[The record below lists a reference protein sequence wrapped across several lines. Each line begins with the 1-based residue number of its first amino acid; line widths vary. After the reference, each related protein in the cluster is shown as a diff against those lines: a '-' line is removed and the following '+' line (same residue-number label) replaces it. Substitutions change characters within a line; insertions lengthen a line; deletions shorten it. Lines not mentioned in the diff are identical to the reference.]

1 MSSKRAIGDVRPSQ
15 VITTFGPGAIV
26 DLQTLSVIVSGIDTW
41 SPQEELV
48 IREPRLERALRVN
61 RFFQA
66 EPVSGGFGY
75 RKGTVPVSVFPRY
88 QVCSNPNCATLS
100 EYRGLKYG
108 YPSLEDR
115 TGKLIK
121 EYGGDPNV
129 NHLCRYN
136 DITQEIECKAPNCSG
151 RGKGKRAPTVPA
163 PFVVACPSGH
173 IDDFPWRAYVHRDAD
188 DSCRQRMQL
197 VYSGTTGSVS
207 DIWVYCACG
216 KKRSVSDA
224 FGENRSLAL
233 GECLRKRP
241 WLGINNIDPDECKHA
256 GQVRAIQRGATN
268 GWFPLVRSALSI
280 KEAASPIGQALKK
293 CPQYQV
299 EKIDSPEK
307 LQTLLDMKMF
317 PALAEFKAED
327 IWRTIEKARR
337 NIENDEIDL
346 RLPEWNAFRDIAG
359 SNQGEQSDFFL
370 EAGEVPDFLADKVE
384 RIVLARKLLEVRAL
398 TSFTRIDY
406 ASGMDD
412 DDMGASRAPIY
423 KEQQDWLPA
432 IEVRGEGIFLEL
444 KEEALIAWEAEPGVQ
459 KRAAAIE
466 QKYKE
471 WAAER
476 GVDADDFPGARYVLL
491 HSLAHVL
498 MRQLALDCG
507 YSESSVRERIY
518 SSTDPERKMAGI
530 LLYTASADSE
540 GSLGGL
546 VDLGTKERFPNLMHN
561 ALENAKRCSSDP
573 LCADHQ
579 PDVHATINGAA
590 CHACVLAPETS
601 CEAFNRFLDR
611 NFLVPTMAYSD
622 MAYFK
627 ITGSSHVC

>member
-41 SPQEELV
+41 RPQEELV
-48 IREPRLERALRVN
+48 VREPRLERALRVS

-66 EPVSGGFGY
+66 EPVSSGFGY
-75 RKGTVPVSVFPRY
+75 KKGTVPVSVFPRY

-100 EYRGLKYG
+100 EYKGLKYG
-108 YPSLEDR
+108 YPSSENR
-115 TGKLIK
+115 TEKLKK
-121 EYGGDPNV
+121 EYGGDPNF

-173 IDDFPWRAYVHRDAD
+173 IDDFPWHAYVHRDAGD
-188 DSCRQRMQL
+188 PCRQRMQL

-233 GECLRKRP
+233 GECTRKRP
-241 WLGINNIDPDECKHA
+241 WLGIKNKDPHECKHT
-256 GQVRAIQRGATN
+256 GQLRAIQRGATN

-293 CPQYQV
+293 CPQHQV
-299 EKIDSPEK
+299 EKIDSQEK
-307 LQTLLDMKMF
+307 LQTLLDMEMF
-317 PALAEFKAED
+317 PALTEFKAED
-327 IWRTIEKARR
+327 IWQTLLKERGEIET
-337 NIENDEIDL
+337 DEIDL
-346 RLPEWNAFRDIAG
+346 RLPEWNAFRNIEG
-359 SNQGEQSDFFL
+359 SNQGDQSDFFL
-370 EAGEVPDFLADKVE
+370 EAGEVPDFLADKVD

-412 DDMGASRAPIY
+412 DGMGASRAPIY
-423 KEQQDWLPA
+423 KERQDWLPA
-432 IEVRGEGIFLEL
+432 VEVRGEGIFLEL
-444 KEEALIAWEAEPGVQ
+444 KEEALTAWEKEPAVQ

-546 VDLGTKERFPNLMHN
+546 VDLGTKERFPNLIHN

-611 NFLVPTMAYSD
+611 NFLVPTMAYSN

-627 ITGSSHVC
+627 

>member
-26 DLQTLSVIVSGIDTW
+26 DLQTLSVIVAGIDGW
-41 SPQEELV
+41 HLDEDLV
-48 IREPRLERALRVN
+48 IHEPRLQRALKVK
-61 RFFQA
+61 RFYSA
-66 EPVSGGFGY
+66 EPASGNYFTK
-75 RKGTVPVSVFPRY
+75 RGTVPTFLFPRY
-88 QVCSNPNCATLS
+88 QVCTHPECATLS
-100 EYRGLKYG
+100 EPGEELV
-108 YPSLEDR
+108 
-115 TGKLIK
+115 
-121 EYGGDPNV
+121 EYNEK
-129 NHLCRYN
+129 
-136 DITQEIECKAPNCSG
+136 TQEMECKAPNCKG
-151 RGKGKRAPTVPA
+151 RGKFRAPTIPA

-188 DSCRQRMQL
+188 TNCKKRMRL
-197 VYSGTTGSVS
+197 VYYGTTGSVS
-207 DIWVYCACG
+207 DIWIYCACDA
-216 KKRSVSDA
+216 KRSVSDA

-233 GECLRKRP
+233 GECTRKRP
-241 WLGINNIDPDECKHA
+241 WLGMKNKDPDECKHA
-256 GQVRAIQRGATN
+256 GQLRAIQRGATN

-293 CPQYQV
+293 CPQHQV
-299 EKIDSPEK
+299 EKIDSQEK
-307 LQTLLDMKMF
+307 LQTLLELEMF

-327 IWRTIEKARR
+327 IWQTMLKERGEIET
-337 NIENDEIDL
+337 DEIDL
-346 RLPEWNAFRDIAG
+346 RLPEWNAFRDIEG
-359 SNQGEQSDFFL
+359 SNQGDQSDFFL
-370 EAGEVPDFLADKVE
+370 ETGEVPEFLADKVE

-412 DDMGASRAPIY
+412 DGMGPSRAPIY
-423 KEQQDWLPA
+423 KDRQDWLPA
-432 IEVRGEGIFLEL
+432 VEVRGEGIFLEL
-444 KEEALIAWEAEPGVQ
+444 KEEALTAWEAEPAVQ

-466 QKYKE
+466 KKYKE

-518 SSTDPERKMAGI
+518 SSTDPERKMASI

-546 VDLGTKERFPNLMHN
+546 VDLGTKERLPNLIHN

-611 NFLVPTMAYSD
+611 NFLVPTMAYSN

-627 ITGSSHVC
+627 

>member
-26 DLQTLSVIVSGIDTW
+26 DLQTLSVIVAGIDSW
-41 SPQEELV
+41 RLDEELA
-48 IREPRLERALRVN
+48 IHEPRLQRALKVK
-61 RFFQA
+61 RFFSA
-66 EPVSGGFGY
+66 EPASGNYFTK
-75 RKGTVPVSVFPRY
+75 RGTVPTFLFPRY
-88 QVCSNPNCATLS
+88 QVCTHPECATLS
-100 EYRGLKYG
+100 EPGEELV
-108 YPSLEDR
+108 
-115 TGKLIK
+115 
-121 EYGGDPNV
+121 EYNEK
-129 NHLCRYN
+129 
-136 DITQEIECKAPNCSG
+136 TQEMECKAPNCKG
-151 RGKGKRAPTVPA
+151 RGRFRAPTTPA

-173 IDDFPWRAYVHRDAD
+173 IDDFPWRAYVHRDAE
-188 DSCRQRMQL
+188 SACKKRMRL

-207 DIWVYCACG
+207 DIWVYCACDA
-216 KKRSVSDA
+216 KRSVSDA
-224 FGENRSLAL
+224 FGENRGMAL
-233 GECLRKRP
+233 GECTRKRP
-241 WLGINNIDPDECKHA
+241 WLGIKNKDPKECKHA
-256 GQVRAIQRGATN
+256 GQLRAIQRGATN
-268 GWFPLVRSALSI
+268 GWFPLVRSALAI

-293 CPQYQV
+293 CPQHQV
-299 EKIDSPEK
+299 EKIDSSEK
-307 LQTLLDMKMF
+307 LQTLLDMDMF

-327 IWRTIEKARR
+327 IWQTLLKERGEIET
-337 NIENDEIDL
+337 DEIDL
-346 RLPEWNAFRDIAG
+346 RLPEWNAFRDIEG
-359 SNQGEQSDFFL
+359 SNQGDQSDLFL
-370 EAGEVPDFLADKVE
+370 EAGEVPDFLSEEIE

-412 DDMGASRAPIY
+412 DGMGASRAPIY
-423 KEQQDWLPA
+423 KERQDWLPA
-432 IEVRGEGIFLEL
+432 VEVRGEGIFIEL
-444 KEEALIAWEAEPGVQ
+444 KEETLADWEERSAVKE
-459 KRAAAIE
+459 RAAAIE
-466 QKYKE
+466 QKYGE
-471 WAAER
+471 WAKER
-476 GVDADDFPGARYVLL
+476 GVDADDFPGARYLLL

-546 VDLGTKERFPNLMHN
+546 VDLGTRERFPNLIHS

-611 NFLVPTMAYSD
+611 NFLVPTMAYND

-627 ITGSSHVC
+627 

>member
-26 DLQTLSVIVSGIDTW
+26 DLQTLSVIVAGIDGW
-41 SPQEELV
+41 HLDEDLV
-48 IREPRLERALRVN
+48 IHEPRLQRALKVK
-61 RFFQA
+61 RFFSA
-66 EPVSGGFGY
+66 EPASGNYFTK
-75 RKGTVPVSVFPRY
+75 RGTVPTFLFPRY
-88 QVCSNPNCATLS
+88 QVCTHPECATLS
-100 EYRGLKYG
+100 EPGEELV
-108 YPSLEDR
+108 
-115 TGKLIK
+115 
-121 EYGGDPNV
+121 EYNEK
-129 NHLCRYN
+129 
-136 DITQEIECKAPNCSG
+136 TQEMECKAPNCKG
-151 RGKGKRAPTVPA
+151 RGKFRAPTIPA

-188 DSCRQRMQL
+188 TNCKKRMRL
-197 VYSGTTGSVS
+197 VYSGSTGSVS
-207 DIWVYCACG
+207 DIWIYCACDA
-216 KKRSVSDA
+216 KRSVSDA

-233 GECLRKRP
+233 GECTRKRP
-241 WLGINNIDPDECKHA
+241 WLGIKNKDPHECKHA
-256 GQVRAIQRGATN
+256 GQLRAIQRGATN

-293 CPQYQV
+293 CPQHQV
-299 EKIDSPEK
+299 EKIDSQEK
-307 LQTLLDMKMF
+307 LQTLLELEMF
-317 PALAEFKAED
+317 PTLAEFKADD
-327 IWRTIEKARR
+327 IWQTLLKERGEIET
-337 NIENDEIDL
+337 DEIDL
-346 RLPEWNAFRDIAG
+346 RLPEWNAFRDIEG
-359 SNQGEQSDFFL
+359 SNQGDQSDFFL
-370 EAGEVPDFLADKVE
+370 EAGEVPDFLADKVD

-412 DDMGASRAPIY
+412 DGMGASRAPIY
-423 KEQQDWLPA
+423 KERQDWLPA
-432 IEVRGEGIFLEL
+432 VEVRGEGIFLEL
-444 KEEALIAWEAEPGVQ
+444 KEEALTDWEAVPAVQ
-459 KRAAAIE
+459 KRASAIE

-546 VDLGTKERFPNLMHN
+546 VDLGTKERLPNLIHN

-627 ITGSSHVC
+627 

>member
-1 MSSKRAIGDVRPSQ
+1 
-15 VITTFGPGAIV
+15 
-26 DLQTLSVIVSGIDTW
+26 
-41 SPQEELV
+41 
-48 IREPRLERALRVN
+48 
-61 RFFQA
+61 
-66 EPVSGGFGY
+66 
-75 RKGTVPVSVFPRY
+75 
-88 QVCSNPNCATLS
+88 LS
-100 EYRGLKYG
+100 EYKGLKYG
-108 YPSLEDR
+108 YPSSENR
-115 TGKLIK
+115 TEKLKK
-121 EYGGDPNV
+121 EYGGDPNF

-173 IDDFPWRAYVHRDAD
+173 IDDFPWHAYVHRDAGD
-188 DSCRQRMQL
+188 PCRQRMQL

-233 GECLRKRP
+233 GECTRKRP
-241 WLGINNIDPDECKHA
+241 WLGIKNKDPHECKHA
-256 GQVRAIQRGATN
+256 GQLRAIQRGATN

-293 CPQYQV
+293 CPRHQV
-299 EKIDSPEK
+299 EKIDSQEK
-307 LQTLLDMKMF
+307 LQTLLDMEMF
-317 PALAEFKAED
+317 PALTEFKAED
-327 IWRTIEKARR
+327 IWQTLLKERGEIET
-337 NIENDEIDL
+337 DEIDL
-346 RLPEWNAFRDIAG
+346 RLPEWNAFRNIEG
-359 SNQGEQSDFFL
+359 SNQGDQSDFFL
-370 EAGEVPDFLADKVE
+370 EAGEVPDFLADKVD

-412 DDMGASRAPIY
+412 DGMGASRAPIY
-423 KEQQDWLPA
+423 KERQDWLPA
-432 IEVRGEGIFLEL
+432 VEVRGEGIFLEL
-444 KEEALIAWEAEPGVQ
+444 KEEALTAWEEEPAVQ

-471 WAAER
+471 WATER

-546 VDLGTKERFPNLMHN
+546 VDLGTKERFPNLIHN

-611 NFLVPTMAYSD
+611 NFLVPTMAYSN

-627 ITGSSHVC
+627 

>member
-26 DLQTLSVIVSGIDTW
+26 DLQTLSVIVAGIDGW
-41 SPQEELV
+41 HLDEELV
-48 IREPRLERALRVN
+48 IHEPRLQRALKVK
-61 RFFQA
+61 RFFSA
-66 EPVSGGFGY
+66 EPTSGNYFTK
-75 RKGTVPVSVFPRY
+75 RGTVPTFLFPRF
-88 QVCSNPNCATLS
+88 QVCTHPECATLS
-100 EYRGLKYG
+100 EPGEELV
-108 YPSLEDR
+108 
-115 TGKLIK
+115 
-121 EYGGDPNV
+121 EYNEK
-129 NHLCRYN
+129 
-136 DITQEIECKAPNCSG
+136 TQEMECKAPNCKG
-151 RGKGKRAPTVPA
+151 RGKYRAPTIPA

-173 IDDFPWRAYVHRDAD
+173 IDDFPWRTYVHRDAD
-188 DSCRQRMQL
+188 NKCKKRMRL

-207 DIWVYCACG
+207 DIWIYCACDA
-216 KKRSVSDA
+216 KRSVSDA
-224 FGENRSLAL
+224 FGENRSLSL
-233 GECLRKRP
+233 GECNRKRP
-241 WLGINNIDPDECKHA
+241 WLGIKNKDPHDCKHA

-280 KEAASPIGQALKK
+280 KEAASTIGQALKK
-293 CPQYQV
+293 CPQHQV
-299 EKIDSPEK
+299 EKIDSQVK
-307 LQTLLDMKMF
+307 LQALLDMEMF
-317 PALAEFKAED
+317 PTLSEFKAED
-327 IWRTIEKARR
+327 IWETLQKERGEIET
-337 NIENDEIDL
+337 DEIDL
-346 RLPEWNAFRDIAG
+346 RLPEWNAFRDIQG
-359 SNQGEQSDFFL
+359 SNQGDQSDFFL
-370 EAGEVPDFLADKVE
+370 EAGEVPNFLSDKID

-412 DDMGASRAPIY
+412 DGVGASRAPIY
-423 KEQQDWLPA
+423 KERQDWLPA
-432 IEVRGEGIFLEL
+432 IEVRGEGIFIEL
-444 KEEALIAWEAEPGVQ
+444 KEDALESWETEPAVQ
-459 KRAAAIE
+459 RRAAAIE

-476 GVDADDFPGARYVLL
+476 GVEADDFPGARYVLL

-518 SSTDPERKMAGI
+518 SSTEPERKMAGI

-546 VDLGTKERFPNLMHN
+546 VDLGTKERFPNLIHS

-590 CHACVLAPETS
+590 CHACILAPETS

-611 NFLVPTMAYSD
+611 NFLVPTMAHND

-627 ITGSSHVC
+627 

>member
-26 DLQTLSVIVSGIDTW
+26 DLQTLSVIVAGIDGW
-41 SPQEELV
+41 HLDEDLV
-48 IREPRLERALRVN
+48 IHEPRLQRALKVK
-61 RFFQA
+61 RFFSA
-66 EPVSGGFGY
+66 EPASGNYFTK
-75 RKGTVPVSVFPRY
+75 RGTVPTFLFPRY
-88 QVCSNPNCATLS
+88 QVCTHPECATLS
-100 EYRGLKYG
+100 EPGEELA
-108 YPSLEDR
+108 
-115 TGKLIK
+115 
-121 EYGGDPNV
+121 EYNEK
-129 NHLCRYN
+129 
-136 DITQEIECKAPNCSG
+136 TQEMECKAPNCKG
-151 RGKGKRAPTVPA
+151 RGKFRAPTIPA

-188 DSCRQRMQL
+188 TNCKKRMRL

-207 DIWVYCACG
+207 DIWIYCACDA
-216 KKRSVSDA
+216 KRSVSDA

-233 GECLRKRP
+233 GECTRKRP
-241 WLGINNIDPDECKHA
+241 WLGIKNKDPHECKHA
-256 GQVRAIQRGATN
+256 GQLRAIQRGATN

-293 CPQYQV
+293 CPQHQV
-299 EKIDSPEK
+299 EKIDSQEK
-307 LQTLLDMKMF
+307 LLSLLELEMF

-327 IWRTIEKARR
+327 IWQTLLKERGEIET
-337 NIENDEIDL
+337 DEIDL
-346 RLPEWNAFRDIAG
+346 RLPEWNAFRDIEG
-359 SNQGEQSDFFL
+359 SNQGDQSDFFL

-412 DDMGASRAPIY
+412 DGMGASRAPIY
-423 KEQQDWLPA
+423 KERQDWLPA
-432 IEVRGEGIFLEL
+432 VEVRGEGIFLEL
-444 KEEALIAWEAEPGVQ
+444 KEEALNTWEAEPAVQ

-518 SSTDPERKMAGI
+518 SSTDSERKMAGI
-530 LLYTASADSE
+530 LLYAASADSE

-546 VDLGTKERFPNLMHN
+546 VDLGTKERFPNLIHN

-611 NFLVPTMAYSD
+611 NFLVPTMAYSE

-627 ITGSSHVC
+627 KQE

>member
-26 DLQTLSVIVSGIDTW
+26 DLQTLSVIVAGIDGW
-41 SPQEELV
+41 RLDENLV
-48 IREPRLERALRVN
+48 IHEPRLQRALKVK
-61 RFFQA
+61 RFFSA
-66 EPVSGGFGY
+66 EPASGSYFT
-75 RKGTVPVSVFPRY
+75 KQGTVPTFLFPRY
-88 QVCSNPNCATLS
+88 QVCTHPECATLS
-100 EYRGLKYG
+100 E
-108 YPSLEDR
+108 PSEELV
-115 TGKLIK
+115 
-121 EYGGDPNV
+121 EYNEK
-129 NHLCRYN
+129 
-136 DITQEIECKAPNCSG
+136 TQEMECKAPNCKG
-151 RGKGKRAPTVPA
+151 RGKYRAPTIPA

-173 IDDFPWRAYVHRDAD
+173 IDDFPWRAYVHRDANTN
-188 DSCRQRMQL
+188 CKKRMRL

-207 DIWVYCACG
+207 DIWIYCACDA
-216 KKRSVSDA
+216 KRSVSDA

-233 GECLRKRP
+233 GECSRKRP
-241 WLGINNIDPDECKHA
+241 WLGIKNRDPHDCKHA

-293 CPQYQV
+293 CPQHQV
-299 EKIDSPEK
+299 EKINSQEK
-307 LQTLLDMKMF
+307 LQTLLNMEMF
-317 PALAEFKAED
+317 PALSEFKAED
-327 IWRTIEKARR
+327 IWQTLLKERGEIET
-337 NIENDEIDL
+337 DEIDL
-346 RLPEWNAFRDIAG
+346 RLPEWNAFRDIQG
-359 SNQGEQSDFFL
+359 SNQGDQSDFFL
-370 EAGEVPDFLADKVE
+370 EAGEVPDFLTDKIE

-412 DDMGASRAPIY
+412 DGMGASRAPIY
-423 KEQQDWLPA
+423 KDRQDWLPA
-432 IEVRGEGIFLEL
+432 VEVRGEGIFIEL
-444 KEEALIAWEAEPGVQ
+444 KEDALAHWEAEPAVR

-476 GVDADDFPGARYVLL
+476 GVNADDFPGARYVLL

-518 SSTDPERKMAGI
+518 SSTDPQRKMAGI

-546 VDLGTKERFPNLMHN
+546 VDLGAKDRFPNLMHS

-590 CHACVLAPETS
+590 CHACLLAPETS

-611 NFLVPTMAYSD
+611 NFLVQTMANNS
-622 MAYFK
+622 MAFFNHG
-627 ITGSSHVC
+627 T

>member
-26 DLQTLSVIVSGIDTW
+26 DLQTLSVIVAGIDGW
-41 SPQEELV
+41 RLDENLV
-48 IREPRLERALRVN
+48 IHEPRLQRALKVK
-61 RFFQA
+61 RFFSA
-66 EPVSGGFGY
+66 EPASGSYFT
-75 RKGTVPVSVFPRY
+75 KQGTVPTFLFPRY
-88 QVCSNPNCATLS
+88 QVCTHPECATLS
-100 EYRGLKYG
+100 E
-108 YPSLEDR
+108 PSEELV
-115 TGKLIK
+115 
-121 EYGGDPNV
+121 EYNEK
-129 NHLCRYN
+129 
-136 DITQEIECKAPNCSG
+136 TQEMECKAPNCKG
-151 RGKGKRAPTVPA
+151 RGKYRAPTIPA

-173 IDDFPWRAYVHRDAD
+173 IDDFPWRAYVHRDAST
-188 DSCRQRMQL
+188 SCKKRMRL

-207 DIWVYCACG
+207 DIWIYCACDA
-216 KKRSVSDA
+216 KRSVSDA

-233 GECLRKRP
+233 GECTRKRP
-241 WLGINNIDPDECKHA
+241 WLGIKNKDPHDCKHA

-293 CPQYQV
+293 CPQHQV
-299 EKIDSPEK
+299 EKIDSQEK
-307 LQTLLDMKMF
+307 LQTLLDMEMF

-327 IWRTIEKARR
+327 IWQTLLKERGEVET
-337 NIENDEIDL
+337 DEIDL
-346 RLPEWNAFRDIAG
+346 RLPEWNAFRDIEG
-359 SNQGEQSDFFL
+359 SNQGDQSDFFL
-370 EAGEVPDFLADKVE
+370 ETGEVPDFLTDKIE

-412 DDMGASRAPIY
+412 DGMGASRAPIY
-423 KEQQDWLPA
+423 KDRQDWLPA
-432 IEVRGEGIFLEL
+432 VEVRGEGIFIEL
-444 KEEALIAWEAEPGVQ
+444 KEDALTRWEAEPAVR

-466 QKYKE
+466 QKYNE

-476 GVDADDFPGARYVLL
+476 GVNADDFPGSRYVLL

-518 SSTDPERKMAGI
+518 SSTDPQRKMAGI

-546 VDLGTKERFPNLMHN
+546 VDLGTKDRLPNLIHS

-590 CHACVLAPETS
+590 CHACLLAPETS

-611 NFLVPTMAYSD
+611 NFLVPTMAHSD

-627 ITGSSHVC
+627 

>member
-15 VITTFGPGAIV
+15 VVTTFGPGAIV
-26 DLQTLSVIVSGIDTW
+26 DLQTLSVIVAGIDSW
-41 SPQEELV
+41 HLDEDLV
-48 IREPRLERALRVN
+48 IHEPRLQRALKVK
-61 RFFQA
+61 RFFSA
-66 EPVSGGFGY
+66 EPASGNYFTK
-75 RKGTVPVSVFPRY
+75 RGTVPTFLFPRY
-88 QVCSNPNCATLS
+88 QVCTHPECATLS
-100 EYRGLKYG
+100 E
-108 YPSLEDR
+108 PSEELV
-115 TGKLIK
+115 
-121 EYGGDPNV
+121 EYNEK
-129 NHLCRYN
+129 
-136 DITQEIECKAPNCSG
+136 TQEMECKAPNCKG
-151 RGKGKRAPTVPA
+151 RGKFRAPTVPA

-173 IDDFPWRAYVHRDAD
+173 IDDFPWRTYVHRDAD
-188 DSCRQRMQL
+188 TNCKKRMRL

-207 DIWVYCACG
+207 DIWIYCACG
-216 KKRSVSDA
+216 AKRSVSDA

-233 GECLRKRP
+233 GECTRKRP
-241 WLGINNIDPDECKHA
+241 WLGIKNKDPHECKHA

-293 CPQYQV
+293 CPQHQV
-299 EKIDSPEK
+299 EKIDSQEK
-307 LQTLLDMKMF
+307 LQTLLDMEMF
-317 PALAEFKAED
+317 PALSEFKTED
-327 IWRTIEKARR
+327 IWQTLLKERGEIET
-337 NIENDEIDL
+337 DEIDL
-346 RLPEWNAFRDIAG
+346 RLPEWNAFRDIEG
-359 SNQGEQSDFFL
+359 SNQGDQSDFFL
-370 EAGEVPDFLADKVE
+370 EAGEVPDFLTDKVE

-412 DDMGASRAPIY
+412 DGMGASRAPIY
-423 KEQQDWLPA
+423 KDRQDWLPA
-432 IEVRGEGIFLEL
+432 VEVRGEGIFLEL
-444 KEEALIAWEAEPGVQ
+444 KEEAVTAWEAETAVQ

-471 WAAER
+471 WATER

-546 VDLGTKERFPNLMHN
+546 VDLGTKERFPNLIHN

-590 CHACVLAPETS
+590 CHACILAPETS

-627 ITGSSHVC
+627 

>member
-26 DLQTLSVIVSGIDTW
+26 DLQTLSVIVAGIDGW
-41 SPQEELV
+41 RLDEELV
-48 IREPRLERALRVN
+48 IHEPRLQRALKVK
-61 RFFQA
+61 RFFAA
-66 EPVSGGFGY
+66 EPASGNYFTK
-75 RKGTVPVSVFPRY
+75 RGTVPTFLFPRY
-88 QVCSNPNCATLS
+88 QVCTHPECATLS
-100 EYRGLKYG
+100 EPGEGLV
-108 YPSLEDR
+108 
-115 TGKLIK
+115 
-121 EYGGDPNV
+121 EYNEK
-129 NHLCRYN
+129 
-136 DITQEIECKAPNCSG
+136 TQEMECKAPNCKG
-151 RGKGKRAPTVPA
+151 RGKYRAPTVPA

-173 IDDFPWRAYVHRDAD
+173 IDDFPWRAYVHPDAD
-188 DSCRQRMQL
+188 INCEKRMRL

-207 DIWVYCACG
+207 DIWIYCACNA
-216 KKRSVSDA
+216 KRSVSDA

-233 GECLRKRP
+233 GECTRKRP
-241 WLGINNIDPDECKHA
+241 WLGIKNKDPHECKHA

-293 CPQYQV
+293 CPQHQV
-299 EKIDSPEK
+299 EKIDSQAT
-307 LQTLLDMKMF
+307 LQTLLDMEMF

-327 IWRTIEKARR
+327 IWQTLLKERGEIET
-337 NIENDEIDL
+337 DEIDL
-346 RLPEWNAFRDIAG
+346 RLPEWNAFRDIEG
-359 SNQGEQSDFFL
+359 SNQGDQSDFFL
-370 EAGEVPDFLADKVE
+370 EAGDVPDFLADKID
-384 RIVLARKLLEVRAL
+384 RIVLVRKLLEVRAL

-412 DDMGASRAPIY
+412 DGMGASRAPIY
-423 KEQQDWLPA
+423 KERQDWLPA
-432 IEVRGEGIFLEL
+432 VEVRGEGIFIEL
-444 KEEALIAWEAEPGVQ
+444 KETALASWETQPAVQ
-459 KRAAAIE
+459 KRASAIE
-466 QKYKE
+466 QKYRE

-518 SSTDPERKMAGI
+518 SSTDPDRKMAGI

-546 VDLGTKERFPNLMHN
+546 VDLGTKERFPNLFHS

-627 ITGSSHVC
+627 

>member
-15 VITTFGPGAIV
+15 VITTFGPGTIV

-115 TGKLIK
+115 TEKLRK
-121 EYGGDPNV
+121 EYGGDPNF

-188 DSCRQRMQL
+188 DPCRQRMQL

-241 WLGINNIDPDECKHA
+241 WLGIKNIDPDECKHA

-327 IWRTIEKARR
+327 IWRTIEKARG

-412 DDMGASRAPIY
+412 DGMGASAPIY

-432 IEVRGEGIFLEL
+432 VEVRGEGIFLEL

-546 VDLGTKERFPNLMHN
+546 VDLGTKERFPNLIHN

-627 ITGSSHVC
+627 

>member
-26 DLQTLSVIVSGIDTW
+26 DLQTLSVIVAGIDGW
-41 SPQEELV
+41 HLDEDLV
-48 IREPRLERALRVN
+48 IHEPRLQRALKVK
-61 RFFQA
+61 RFFSA
-66 EPVSGGFGY
+66 EPASGNYFTK
-75 RKGTVPVSVFPRY
+75 RGTVPTFLFPRY
-88 QVCSNPNCATLS
+88 QVCTHPECATLS
-100 EYRGLKYG
+100 EPGEELV
-108 YPSLEDR
+108 
-115 TGKLIK
+115 
-121 EYGGDPNV
+121 EYNEK
-129 NHLCRYN
+129 
-136 DITQEIECKAPNCSG
+136 TQEMECKAPNCKG
-151 RGKGKRAPTVPA
+151 RGKFRAPTIPA

-188 DSCRQRMQL
+188 TNCKKRMRL

-207 DIWVYCACG
+207 DIWIYCACDA
-216 KKRSVSDA
+216 KRSVSDA

-233 GECLRKRP
+233 GECTRKRP
-241 WLGINNIDPDECKHA
+241 WLGIKNKDPHECKHA
-256 GQVRAIQRGATN
+256 GQLRAIQRGATN

-293 CPQYQV
+293 CPQHQV
-299 EKIDSPEK
+299 EKIDSQEK
-307 LQTLLDMKMF
+307 LQTLLDMEMF
-317 PALAEFKAED
+317 PALAGFKAED
-327 IWRTIEKARR
+327 IWQTLLKERGEIET
-337 NIENDEIDL
+337 DEIDL
-346 RLPEWNAFRDIAG
+346 RLPEWNAFRDIEG
-359 SNQGEQSDFFL
+359 SNQGDQSDFFL
-370 EAGEVPDFLADKVE
+370 EAGEVPDFLADKID

-412 DDMGASRAPIY
+412 DGMGASRAPIY
-423 KEQQDWLPA
+423 KERQDWLPA
-432 IEVRGEGIFLEL
+432 VEVRGEGIFLEL
-444 KEEALIAWEAEPGVQ
+444 KEEALTAWEAEPAVQ

-491 HSLAHVL
+491 HSLAHIL

-518 SSTDPERKMAGI
+518 SSTDPDRKMAGI

-546 VDLGTKERFPNLMHN
+546 VDLGTKERLPNLIHN

-627 ITGSSHVC
+627 

>member
-26 DLQTLSVIVSGIDTW
+26 DLQTLSVIVAGIDGW
-41 SPQEELV
+41 RLDENLV
-48 IREPRLERALRVN
+48 IHEPRLQRALKVK
-61 RFFQA
+61 RFFSA
-66 EPVSGGFGY
+66 EPASGSYFT
-75 RKGTVPVSVFPRY
+75 KQGTVPTFLFPRY
-88 QVCSNPNCATLS
+88 QVCTHPECATLS
-100 EYRGLKYG
+100 E
-108 YPSLEDR
+108 PSEELV
-115 TGKLIK
+115 
-121 EYGGDPNV
+121 EYNEK
-129 NHLCRYN
+129 
-136 DITQEIECKAPNCSG
+136 TQEMECKAPNCKG
-151 RGKGKRAPTVPA
+151 RGKYRAPTIPA

-173 IDDFPWRAYVHRDAD
+173 IDDFPWRAYVHRDANT
-188 DSCRQRMQL
+188 SCKKRMRL

-207 DIWVYCACG
+207 DIWIYCACDA
-216 KKRSVSDA
+216 KRSVSDA

-233 GECLRKRP
+233 GECTRKRP
-241 WLGINNIDPDECKHA
+241 WLGIKNKDPHGCKHA

-293 CPQYQV
+293 CPQHQV
-299 EKIDSPEK
+299 EKIDSPKK
-307 LQTLLDMKMF
+307 LQTLLELEMF
-317 PALAEFKAED
+317 PALSEFKAED
-327 IWRTIEKARR
+327 IWQTLLKERGEIAT
-337 NIENDEIDL
+337 DEIDL
-346 RLPEWNAFRDIAG
+346 RLPEWNAFRDIEG
-359 SNQGEQSDFFL
+359 SNQGDQSDFFL

-412 DDMGASRAPIY
+412 DGMGASRAPIY
-423 KEQQDWLPA
+423 KERQDWLPA
-432 IEVRGEGIFLEL
+432 VEVRGEGIFLEL
-444 KEEALIAWEAEPGVQ
+444 KEEALNTWEAEPAVQ

-546 VDLGTKERFPNLMHN
+546 VDLGTKERFPNLIHN

-590 CHACVLAPETS
+590 CHACLLAPETS

-611 NFLVPTMAYSD
+611 NFLVPTMAHSD

-627 ITGSSHVC
+627 

>member
-26 DLQTLSVIVSGIDTW
+26 DLQTLSVIVAGIDGW
-41 SPQEELV
+41 SPDEDRV
-48 IREPRLERALRVN
+48 IHEPRLQRALKVK
-61 RFFQA
+61 RFFSA
-66 EPVSGGFGY
+66 EPASGNYFTK
-75 RKGTVPVSVFPRY
+75 RGTVPTFLFPRY
-88 QVCSNPNCATLS
+88 QVCTNPECATLS
-100 EYRGLKYG
+100 EPGEELVG
-108 YPSLEDR
+108 YNE
-115 TGKLIK
+115 K
-121 EYGGDPNV
+121 
-129 NHLCRYN
+129 
-136 DITQEIECKAPNCSG
+136 TQEMECKAPNCKG
-151 RGKGKRAPTVPA
+151 RGRFRAPTIPA

-173 IDDFPWRAYVHRDAD
+173 IDEFPWRAYVHRDAD
-188 DSCRQRMQL
+188 TNCKKRLRL

-207 DIWVYCACG
+207 DIWIYCACDA
-216 KKRSVSDA
+216 KRSVSEA
-224 FGENRSLAL
+224 FGENRNLVL
-233 GECLRKRP
+233 GECSRKRP
-241 WLGINNIDPDECKHA
+241 WLGIKNKDPHECKHA
-256 GQVRAIQRGATN
+256 GKVRAIQRGATN

-293 CPQYQV
+293 CPQHQV

-307 LQTLLDMKMF
+307 LQMLLDMEMF
-317 PALAEFKAED
+317 PTLAEFKAED
-327 IWRTIEKARR
+327 IWQTLLKERGVIET
-337 NIENDEIDL
+337 DEIDL
-346 RLPEWNAFRDIAG
+346 RLPEWNAFRDIEG
-359 SNQGEQSDFFL
+359 SNQGDQSDFFL
-370 EAGEVPDFLADKVE
+370 EAGVVPDFLADKVE

-412 DDMGASRAPIY
+412 DGIGASRAPIY
-423 KEQQDWLPA
+423 KERQDWLPA
-432 IEVRGEGIFLEL
+432 VEVRGEGIFLEL
-444 KEEALIAWEAEPGVQ
+444 KEEALTAWENEAVR
-459 KRAAAIE
+459 KRAAAIG
-466 QKYKE
+466 QKYEE
-471 WAAER
+471 WADER

-507 YSESSVRERIY
+507 YSGSSVRERIY

-530 LLYTASADSE
+530 LIYTASADSE

-546 VDLGTKERFPNLMHN
+546 VDLGTKERFPNLIN
-561 ALENAKRCSSDP
+561 SALENAKRCSSDP

-590 CHACVLAPETS
+590 CHACVLVPETS

-627 ITGSSHVC
+627 

>member
-26 DLQTLSVIVSGIDTW
+26 DLQTLSVIVAGIDGW
-41 SPQEELV
+41 RLDENLV
-48 IREPRLERALRVN
+48 IHEPRLQRALKVK
-61 RFFQA
+61 RFFSA
-66 EPVSGGFGY
+66 EPASGSYFT
-75 RKGTVPVSVFPRY
+75 KQGTVPTFLFPRY
-88 QVCSNPNCATLS
+88 QVCTHPECATLS
-100 EYRGLKYG
+100 E
-108 YPSLEDR
+108 PSEELV
-115 TGKLIK
+115 
-121 EYGGDPNV
+121 EYNEK
-129 NHLCRYN
+129 
-136 DITQEIECKAPNCSG
+136 TQEMECKAPNCKG
-151 RGKGKRAPTVPA
+151 RGKYRAPTIPA

-173 IDDFPWRAYVHRDAD
+173 IDDFPWRAYVHRDAST
-188 DSCRQRMQL
+188 SCKKRMRL

-207 DIWVYCACG
+207 DIWIYCACDA
-216 KKRSVSDA
+216 KRSVSDA

-233 GECLRKRP
+233 GECTRKRP
-241 WLGINNIDPDECKHA
+241 WLGIKNKDPHDCKHA

-293 CPQYQV
+293 CPQHQV
-299 EKIDSPEK
+299 EKIDSQEK
-307 LQTLLDMKMF
+307 LQTLLDMEMF
-317 PALAEFKAED
+317 PALAEFKSED
-327 IWRTIEKARR
+327 IWQTLLKERGEVET
-337 NIENDEIDL
+337 DEIDL
-346 RLPEWNAFRDIAG
+346 RLPEWNAFRDIEG
-359 SNQGEQSDFFL
+359 SNQGDQSDFFL
-370 EAGEVPDFLADKVE
+370 EAGEVPEFLTDKIE

-412 DDMGASRAPIY
+412 DGMGASRAPIY
-423 KEQQDWLPA
+423 KDRQDWLPA
-432 IEVRGEGIFLEL
+432 VEVRGEGIFIEL
-444 KEEALIAWEAEPGVQ
+444 KEDALTRWEAEPAVR

-466 QKYKE
+466 QKYNE

-476 GVDADDFPGARYVLL
+476 GVNADDFPGSRYVLL

-518 SSTDPERKMAGI
+518 SSTDPQRKMAGI

-546 VDLGTKERFPNLMHN
+546 VDLGTKDRLPNLIHS

-590 CHACVLAPETS
+590 CHACLLAPETS

-611 NFLVPTMAYSD
+611 NFLVPTMAHSD

-627 ITGSSHVC
+627 

>member
-26 DLQTLSVIVSGIDTW
+26 DLQTLSVIVAGIDAW
-41 SPQEELV
+41 HLDEDLV
-48 IREPRLERALRVN
+48 IHEPRLQRALKVK
-61 RFFQA
+61 RFFSA
-66 EPVSGGFGY
+66 EPASGNYFTK
-75 RKGTVPVSVFPRY
+75 RGTVPTFLFPRY
-88 QVCSNPNCATLS
+88 QVCTHPECATLS
-100 EYRGLKYG
+100 EPGEELV
-108 YPSLEDR
+108 
-115 TGKLIK
+115 
-121 EYGGDPNV
+121 EYNEK
-129 NHLCRYN
+129 
-136 DITQEIECKAPNCSG
+136 TQEMECKAPNCKG
-151 RGKGKRAPTVPA
+151 RGKFRAPTIPA

-188 DSCRQRMQL
+188 TNCKKRMRL

-207 DIWVYCACG
+207 DIWIYCACDA
-216 KKRSVSDA
+216 KRSVSDA

-233 GECLRKRP
+233 GECTRKRP
-241 WLGINNIDPDECKHA
+241 WLGIKNRDPHECKHA

-293 CPQYQV
+293 CPQHQV
-299 EKIDSPEK
+299 EKIDSHDK
-307 LQTLLDMKMF
+307 LKMLLDMEMF
-317 PALAEFKAED
+317 PTLAEFKVED
-327 IWRTIEKARR
+327 IWQSLLKERGEIET
-337 NIENDEIDL
+337 DEIDL
-346 RLPEWNAFRDIAG
+346 RLPEWNAFRDIEG
-359 SNQGEQSDFFL
+359 SNQGDQSDFFL
-370 EAGEVPDFLADKVE
+370 EAGEVPDFLVDKVD

-412 DDMGASRAPIY
+412 DGMGASRAPIY
-423 KEQQDWLPA
+423 KERQDWLPA
-432 IEVRGEGIFLEL
+432 VEVRGEGIFLEL
-444 KEEALIAWEAEPGVQ
+444 KEAALTAWEAQPAVQ

-546 VDLGTKERFPNLMHN
+546 VELGSKERFPNLIHS

-627 ITGSSHVC
+627 

>member
-26 DLQTLSVIVSGIDTW
+26 DLQTLSVIVAGIDGW
-41 SPQEELV
+41 HVDEDLV
-48 IREPRLERALRVN
+48 IHEPRLQRALKVK
-61 RFFQA
+61 RFFSA
-66 EPVSGGFGY
+66 EPASGNYFTK
-75 RKGTVPVSVFPRY
+75 RGTVPTFLFPRY
-88 QVCSNPNCATLS
+88 QVCTHPECATLS
-100 EYRGLKYG
+100 EPGEGLV
-108 YPSLEDR
+108 
-115 TGKLIK
+115 
-121 EYGGDPNV
+121 EYNEK
-129 NHLCRYN
+129 
-136 DITQEIECKAPNCSG
+136 TQEMECKAPNCKG
-151 RGKGKRAPTVPA
+151 RGKYRAPTVPA

-188 DSCRQRMQL
+188 TNCKKRMRL

-207 DIWVYCACG
+207 DIWIYCACDA
-216 KKRSVSDA
+216 KRSVSDA

-233 GECLRKRP
+233 GECTRKRP
-241 WLGINNIDPDECKHA
+241 WLGIKNKDPHECKHA
-256 GQVRAIQRGATN
+256 GQLRAIQRGATN

-293 CPQYQV
+293 CPQHQV
-299 EKIDSPEK
+299 EKIDSQEK
-307 LQTLLDMKMF
+307 LQTLLDMEMF
-317 PALAEFKAED
+317 PALAGFKAED
-327 IWRTIEKARR
+327 IWQTLLKERGEIET
-337 NIENDEIDL
+337 DEIDL
-346 RLPEWNAFRDIAG
+346 RLPEWNAFRDIEG
-359 SNQGEQSDFFL
+359 SNQGDQSDFFL
-370 EAGEVPDFLADKVE
+370 EAGEVPDFLSDKVD

-412 DDMGASRAPIY
+412 DGMGASRAPIY
-423 KEQQDWLPA
+423 KERQDWLPA
-432 IEVRGEGIFLEL
+432 VEVRGEGIFLEL
-444 KEEALIAWEAEPGVQ
+444 KEEALNAWEAEPAVQ

-546 VDLGTKERFPNLMHN
+546 VDLGTKERFPNLIHS

-627 ITGSSHVC
+627 

>member
-26 DLQTLSVIVSGIDTW
+26 DLQTLSVIVAGIDGW
-41 SPQEELV
+41 HLDEDLV
-48 IREPRLERALRVN
+48 IHEPRLQRALKVK
-61 RFFQA
+61 RFFSA
-66 EPVSGGFGY
+66 EPASGNYFTK
-75 RKGTVPVSVFPRY
+75 RGTVPTFLFPRY
-88 QVCSNPNCATLS
+88 QVCTHPECATLS
-100 EYRGLKYG
+100 EPGEELV
-108 YPSLEDR
+108 
-115 TGKLIK
+115 
-121 EYGGDPNV
+121 EYNEK
-129 NHLCRYN
+129 
-136 DITQEIECKAPNCSG
+136 TQEMECKAPNCKG
-151 RGKGKRAPTVPA
+151 RGKFRAPTIPA

-188 DSCRQRMQL
+188 TNCKKRMRL

-207 DIWVYCACG
+207 DIWIYCACDA
-216 KKRSVSDA
+216 KRSVSDA

-233 GECLRKRP
+233 GECTRKRP
-241 WLGINNIDPDECKHA
+241 WLGIKNKDPHECKHA
-256 GQVRAIQRGATN
+256 GQLRAIQRGATN

-293 CPQYQV
+293 CPQHQV
-299 EKIDSPEK
+299 EKIDSQEK
-307 LQTLLDMKMF
+307 LQTLLELEMF

-327 IWRTIEKARR
+327 IWQTLLKERGEIET
-337 NIENDEIDL
+337 DEIDL
-346 RLPEWNAFRDIAG
+346 RLPEWNAFRDIEG
-359 SNQGEQSDFFL
+359 SNQGDQSDFFL
-370 EAGEVPDFLADKVE
+370 EAGEVPDFLADKVD

-412 DDMGASRAPIY
+412 DGMGASRAPIY
-423 KEQQDWLPA
+423 KERQDWLPA
-432 IEVRGEGIFLEL
+432 VEVRGEGIFLEL
-444 KEEALIAWEAEPGVQ
+444 KEEALAAWEAEPAVQ

-546 VDLGTKERFPNLMHN
+546 VDLGTKERLPNLIHN

-627 ITGSSHVC
+627 

>member
-26 DLQTLSVIVSGIDTW
+26 DLQTLSVIVAGIDGW
-41 SPQEELV
+41 HLDEDLV
-48 IREPRLERALRVN
+48 IHEPRLQRALKVK
-61 RFFQA
+61 RFFSA
-66 EPVSGGFGY
+66 EPASGNYFTK
-75 RKGTVPVSVFPRY
+75 RGTVPTFLFPRY
-88 QVCSNPNCATLS
+88 QVCTHPECATLS
-100 EYRGLKYG
+100 EPGEELV
-108 YPSLEDR
+108 
-115 TGKLIK
+115 
-121 EYGGDPNV
+121 EYNEK
-129 NHLCRYN
+129 
-136 DITQEIECKAPNCSG
+136 TQEMECKAPNCKG
-151 RGKGKRAPTVPA
+151 RGKFRAPTIPA

-188 DSCRQRMQL
+188 TNCKKRMRL

-207 DIWVYCACG
+207 DIWIYCACDA
-216 KKRSVSDA
+216 KRSVSDA

-233 GECLRKRP
+233 GECTRKRP
-241 WLGINNIDPDECKHA
+241 WLGIKNKDPHECKHA
-256 GQVRAIQRGATN
+256 GQLRAIQRGATN

-293 CPQYQV
+293 CPQHQV
-299 EKIDSPEK
+299 EKIDSQEK
-307 LQTLLDMKMF
+307 LQTVLELEMF

-327 IWRTIEKARR
+327 IWQTLLKERGEIET
-337 NIENDEIDL
+337 DEIDL
-346 RLPEWNAFRDIAG
+346 RLPEWNAFRDIEG
-359 SNQGEQSDFFL
+359 SNQGDQSDFFL

-412 DDMGASRAPIY
+412 DGMGASRAPIY
-423 KEQQDWLPA
+423 KERQDWLPA
-432 IEVRGEGIFLEL
+432 VEVRGEGIFLEL
-444 KEEALIAWEAEPGVQ
+444 KEEALNTWEAEPAVQ

-518 SSTDPERKMAGI
+518 SSTDSERKMAGI
-530 LLYTASADSE
+530 LLYAASADSE

-546 VDLGTKERFPNLMHN
+546 VDLGTKERFPNLIHN

-611 NFLVPTMAYSD
+611 NFLVPTMAYSE

-627 ITGSSHVC
+627 KQE

>member
-26 DLQTLSVIVSGIDTW
+26 DLQTLSVIVAGIDGW
-41 SPQEELV
+41 HLDEEMV
-48 IREPRLERALRVN
+48 IHEPRLQRALRVK
-61 RFFQA
+61 RFFSA
-66 EPVSGGFGY
+66 EPASGNYFTK
-75 RKGTVPVSVFPRY
+75 RGTVPTFLFPRY
-88 QVCSNPNCATLS
+88 QVCTHPECATLS
-100 EYRGLKYG
+100 EPGEELV
-108 YPSLEDR
+108 
-115 TGKLIK
+115 
-121 EYGGDPNV
+121 EYNEK
-129 NHLCRYN
+129 
-136 DITQEIECKAPNCSG
+136 TQEMECKAPNCKG
-151 RGKGKRAPTVPA
+151 RGRFRAPTTPA

-173 IDDFPWRAYVHRDAD
+173 IDDFPWRAYVHRDSD
-188 DSCRQRMQL
+188 TNCKKRMRL

-207 DIWVYCACG
+207 DIWIYCACDA
-216 KKRSVSDA
+216 KRSVSDA

-233 GECLRKRP
+233 GECTRKRP
-241 WLGINNIDPDECKHA
+241 WLGIKNKDPHECKHA
-256 GQVRAIQRGATN
+256 GQLRAIQRGATN

-280 KEAASPIGQALKK
+280 KEAASAVGQALKK
-293 CPQYQV
+293 CPQHQV
-299 EKIDSPEK
+299 EKIDSQEK
-307 LQTLLDMKMF
+307 LQTLLDMEMF

-327 IWRTIEKARR
+327 IWQTLMKERGEIET
-337 NIENDEIDL
+337 DEIDL
-346 RLPEWNAFRDIAG
+346 RLPEWNAFRDIEG
-359 SNQGEQSDFFL
+359 SNQGDQSDFFL
-370 EAGEVPDFLADKVE
+370 EAGEVPEFLSDKVE

-412 DDMGASRAPIY
+412 DGMGASRAPIY
-423 KEQQDWLPA
+423 KERQDWLPA
-432 IEVRGEGIFLEL
+432 VEVRGEGIFIEL
-444 KEEALIAWEAEPGVQ
+444 KEEALSVWEAEPTVQ

-546 VDLGTKERFPNLMHN
+546 VDLGTKERFPNLIHN

-622 MAYFK
+622 MAYFE
-627 ITGSSHVC
+627 

>member
-41 SPQEELV
+41 RPQEELV
-48 IREPRLERALRVN
+48 IREPRLERALRVS

-66 EPVSGGFGY
+66 EPVSSGFGY
-75 RKGTVPVSVFPRY
+75 KKGTVPVSVFPRY

-100 EYRGLKYG
+100 EYKGLKYG
-108 YPSLEDR
+108 YPSSENR
-115 TGKLIK
+115 TEKLKK
-121 EYGGDPNV
+121 EYGGDPNF

-173 IDDFPWRAYVHRDAD
+173 IDDFPWHAYVHRDAGD
-188 DSCRQRMQL
+188 PCRQRMQL

-233 GECLRKRP
+233 GECTRKRP
-241 WLGINNIDPDECKHA
+241 WLGIKNKDPHECKHA
-256 GQVRAIQRGATN
+256 GQLRAIQRGATN

-293 CPQYQV
+293 CPQHQV
-299 EKIDSPEK
+299 EKMDSQEK
-307 LQTLLDMKMF
+307 LQTLLDMEMF
-317 PALAEFKAED
+317 PALTEFKAED
-327 IWRTIEKARR
+327 IWQTLLKERGEIET
-337 NIENDEIDL
+337 DEIDL
-346 RLPEWNAFRDIAG
+346 RLPEWNAFRNIEG
-359 SNQGEQSDFFL
+359 SNQGDQSDFFL
-370 EAGEVPDFLADKVE
+370 EAGEVPDFLADKID

-412 DDMGASRAPIY
+412 DGMGASRAPIY
-423 KEQQDWLPA
+423 KERQDWLPA
-432 IEVRGEGIFLEL
+432 VEVRGEGIFLEL
-444 KEEALIAWEAEPGVQ
+444 KEEALTAWEKEPAVQ

-546 VDLGTKERFPNLMHN
+546 VDLGTKERFTDLIHN

-611 NFLVPTMAYSD
+611 NFLVPTMAYSN

-627 ITGSSHVC
+627 

>member
-26 DLQTLSVIVSGIDTW
+26 DLQTLSVIVAGIDGW
-41 SPQEELV
+41 HLDEDLV
-48 IREPRLERALRVN
+48 VHEPRLQRALKVK
-61 RFFQA
+61 RFFSA
-66 EPVSGGFGY
+66 EPASGNYFTK
-75 RKGTVPVSVFPRY
+75 RGTVPTFLFPRY
-88 QVCSNPNCATLS
+88 QVCTHPECATLS
-100 EYRGLKYG
+100 EPGEELV
-108 YPSLEDR
+108 
-115 TGKLIK
+115 
-121 EYGGDPNV
+121 EYNEK
-129 NHLCRYN
+129 
-136 DITQEIECKAPNCSG
+136 TQEMECKAPNCKG
-151 RGKGKRAPTVPA
+151 RGKFRAPTIPA

-188 DSCRQRMQL
+188 TNCKKRMRL

-207 DIWVYCACG
+207 DIWIYCACDA
-216 KKRSVSDA
+216 KRSVSDA

-233 GECLRKRP
+233 GECTRKRP
-241 WLGINNIDPDECKHA
+241 WLGIKNKDPHECKHA
-256 GQVRAIQRGATN
+256 GQLRAIQRGATN

-293 CPQYQV
+293 CPQHQV
-299 EKIDSPEK
+299 EKIDSQEK
-307 LQTLLDMKMF
+307 LQTLLELEMF

-327 IWRTIEKARR
+327 IWQTLLKERGEIET
-337 NIENDEIDL
+337 DEIDL
-346 RLPEWNAFRDIAG
+346 RLPEWNAFRDIEG
-359 SNQGEQSDFFL
+359 RNQGDQSDFFL
-370 EAGEVPDFLADKVE
+370 EAGEVPDFLADKVD

-412 DDMGASRAPIY
+412 DGMGASRAPIY
-423 KEQQDWLPA
+423 KERQDWLPA
-432 IEVRGEGIFLEL
+432 VEVRGEGIFLEL
-444 KEEALIAWEAEPGVQ
+444 KEEALADWEAEPAVQ

-546 VDLGTKERFPNLMHN
+546 VELGSKERFPNLIHN

-627 ITGSSHVC
+627 

>member
-41 SPQEELV
+41 RPQEELV
-48 IREPRLERALRVN
+48 IREPRLERALRVS

-66 EPVSGGFGY
+66 EPVSSGFGY
-75 RKGTVPVSVFPRY
+75 KKGTVPVSVFPRY

-100 EYRGLKYG
+100 EYKGLKYG
-108 YPSLEDR
+108 YPSSENR
-115 TGKLIK
+115 TEKLKK
-121 EYGGDPNV
+121 EYGGDPNF

-173 IDDFPWRAYVHRDAD
+173 IDDFPWHAYVHRDAGD
-188 DSCRQRMQL
+188 PCRQRMQL

-233 GECLRKRP
+233 GECTRKRP
-241 WLGINNIDPDECKHA
+241 WLGIKNKDPHECKHA
-256 GQVRAIQRGATN
+256 GQLRAIQRGATN

-293 CPQYQV
+293 CPQHQV
-299 EKIDSPEK
+299 EKIDSQEK
-307 LQTLLDMKMF
+307 LQILLDMEMF
-317 PALAEFKAED
+317 PALTEFKAED
-327 IWRTIEKARR
+327 IWQTLLKERGEIET
-337 NIENDEIDL
+337 DEIDL
-346 RLPEWNAFRDIAG
+346 RLPEWNAFRNIEG
-359 SNQGEQSDFFL
+359 SNQGDQSDFFL
-370 EAGEVPDFLADKVE
+370 EAGEVPDFLADKVD

-412 DDMGASRAPIY
+412 DGMGASRAPIY
-423 KEQQDWLPA
+423 KERQDWLPA
-432 IEVRGEGIFLEL
+432 VEVRGEGIFLEL
-444 KEEALIAWEAEPGVQ
+444 KEEALTAWEEEPAVQ

-546 VDLGTKERFPNLMHN
+546 VDLGTKERFPNLIHN

-611 NFLVPTMAYSD
+611 NFLVPTMAYSG

-627 ITGSSHVC
+627 L